1 MLYSFTRIPPCTNN
15 CINSANFNFMSRLVV
30 LIQVFLF
37 YSCVTSKSINHFA
50 SKNKLVVK
58 KADNISLFNGKIEI
72 EEDPKRSSEE
82 FVYLLYDDS
91 LSFVSTT
98 NRIDNN
104 EFIYKITHKTDSNI
118 TLTRATM
125 HPRYYTVDSLLFGS
139 DYAIEKRC
147 LYSDNRIVQIFFTG
161 YVFSNDSLKISS
173 YQFDRDVMPISISTS
188 ELNTIN
194 EKIGKPKEVRSFH
207 NQMKWTFFKK
217 YIK

>member
-1 MLYSFTRIPPCTNN
+1 
-15 CINSANFNFMSRLVV
+15 MSRLLI
-30 LIQVFLF
+30 LIQFFLF

-58 KADNISLFNGKIEI
+58 EAGNISLFNGKIEI
-72 EEDPKRSSEE
+72 EEDPKRISKE
-82 FVYLLYDDS
+82 FVYLLYDDN
-91 LSFVSTT
+91 LHFVSTT

-147 LYSDNRIVQIFFTG
+147 LYDNKRIVQTFFTG
-161 YVFSNDSLKISS
+161 YIYSNDSLNISS
-173 YQFDRDVMPISISTS
+173 YQFDRDVMPISFSTS

-194 EKIGKPKEVRSFH
+194 EKIGKPREVKSYP
-207 NQMKWTFFKK
+207 NQKKWTFFKK